1 MIELYAAQSSNGQRA
16 AIVLEECGLPYRVH
30 KLELMKGEQRTP
42 EFLKINPAG
51 AIPVI
56 VDPDGPGG
64 KPITLAQSGAIAIY
78 AAEKTG
84 KFLPQDPARR
94 ALALQWLMYAVTDCM
109 AASMQV
115 FFETVLLPEKQ
126 PENLK
131 FCEERLVRY
140 FRVANGQL
148 EGREWL
154 ADELSIAD
162 FALYPICA
170 VRKPYIDGAGD
181 MPHLLRWM
189 AAISAREGVTKALR
203 ATSSS

>member
-30 KLELMKGEQRTP
+30 KLDLMKGEQRTP
-42 EFLKINPAG
+42 EFLAINPAG

-56 VDPDGPGG
+56 VDPEGPGG
-64 KPITLAQSGAIAIY
+64 APITLAQSGAIAIY

-84 KFLPQDPARR
+84 RHLSRDPLRR
-94 ALALQWLMYAVTDCM
+94 AIELQWLMYAVTDVTG
-109 AASMQV
+109 ASMGV
-115 FFETVLLPEKQ
+115 FFETVLLPQKV
-126 PENLK
+126 PANLK
-131 FCEERLVRY
+131 FCEERLLRY
-140 FRVANGQL
+140 FRVANQRL
-148 EGREWL
+148 ADREWL

-181 MPHLLRWM
+181 MPALARWM
-189 AAISAREGVTKALR
+189 AAIAAREAVVRAMR
-203 ATSSS
+203 ATSA

>member
-1 MIELYAAQSSNGQRA
+1 MIELYTAQSSNGQRA

-56 VDPDGPGG
+56 IDPDGPGG
-64 KPITLAQSGAIAIY
+64 MPITLAQSGAIAIY

-84 KFLPQDPARR
+84 KFLPQDPLRR
-94 ALALQWLMYAVTDCM
+94 ALALQWLMYAVTDC
-109 AASMQV
+109 ASASMTV
-115 FFETVLLPEKQ
+115 FFETVLLPEKHPANQ
-126 PENLK
+126 K
-131 FCEERLVRY
+131 FCEERMLRY
-140 FRVANGQL
+140 FRVANGRL
-148 EGREWL
+148 ENREWL

-162 FALYPICA
+162 FGLYPLCA

-181 MPHLLRWM
+181 MPHLTRWM
-189 AAISAREGVTKALR
+189 AAIAAREAVMNALR
-203 ATSSS
+203 ATSG

>member
-30 KLELMKGEQRTP
+30 KLDLMKGEQRTP
-42 EFLKINPAG
+42 EFLRINPAG

-64 KPITLAQSGAIAIY
+64 APITLAQSGAIAIY

-84 KFLPQDPARR
+84 KYLSRDPVRR
-94 ALALQWLMYAVTDCM
+94 ALALQWLMHAVTDVM
-109 AASMQV
+109 GASMGV
-115 FFETVLLPEKQ
+115 FFETVLLPEKV
-126 PENLK
+126 PANLK
-131 FCEERLVRY
+131 FCEERLLRQ
-140 FRVANGQL
+140 FRVADQRL
-148 EGREWL
+148 AGREWL

-181 MPHLLRWM
+181 MPDLARWM
-189 AAISAREGVTKALR
+189 AAIASREAVVRAMR
-203 ATSSS
+203 ATSA

>member
-16 AIVLEECGLPYRVH
+16 AIVLEECGLPYRLH

-42 EFLKINPAG
+42 EFLKLNPAG

-64 KPITLAQSGAIAIY
+64 APITLSQSGAIAIY

-84 KFLPQDPARR
+84 RFLPRDPARR
-94 ALALQWLMYAVTDCM
+94 ALALQWLMYAVTDC
-109 AASMQV
+109 ASASMAV
-115 FFETVLLPEKQ
+115 FFETVLLPEKR

-131 FCEERLVRY
+131 FCEERLLRY
-140 FRVANGQL
+140 FRVADGRL

-162 FALYPICA
+162 FGLYPLCA
-170 VRKPYIDGAGD
+170 VRKPYIESAGD
-181 MPHLLRWM
+181 LPHLTRWM
-189 AAISAREGVTKALR
+189 AALSAREAVAKAMR
-203 ATSSS
+203 ATTG

>member
-30 KLELMKGEQRTP
+30 KLDLMKGEQRSP
-42 EFLKINPAG
+42 QFLQINPAG

-64 KPITLAQSGAIAIY
+64 APFTLAQSGAIAIY

-84 KFLPQDPARR
+84 KYLPRDPARR
-94 ALALQWLMYAVTDCM
+94 ALALQWLMYAVTDVM
-109 AASMQV
+109 GASMTV
-115 FFETVLLPEKQ
+115 FFETVLLPEKV
-126 PENLK
+126 PANLK

-140 FRVANGQL
+140 FRVGNQRLAD
-148 EGREWL
+148 REWL

-162 FALYPICA
+162 FALYPVCA
-170 VRKPYIDGAGD
+170 VRKQYIDGAGD
-181 MPHLLRWM
+181 MRNLARWM
-189 AAISAREGVTKALR
+189 AAIAAREAVVKAMR
-203 ATSSS
+203 ATSS

>member
-64 KPITLAQSGAIAIY
+64 APITLSQSGAIAIY

-84 KFLPQDPARR
+84 KFLPRDPVQR
-94 ALALQWLMYAVTDCM
+94 AVALQWLMYAVTDCA
-109 AASMQV
+109 AASMTV
-115 FFETVLLPEKQ
+115 FFETVLLPEKE
-126 PENLK
+126 PANLK
-131 FCEERLVRY
+131 FCEERLLRY
-140 FRVANGQL
+140 FRVANGRL
-148 EGREWL
+148 DGREWL
-154 ADELSIAD
+154 ADELTIAD
-162 FALYPICA
+162 FGLYPLCA

-181 MPHLLRWM
+181 MPHLTRWM
-189 AAISAREGVTKALR
+189 EAIAARGAVTKAMR
-203 ATSSS
+203 ATSG

>member
-30 KLELMKGEQRTP
+30 KLDLMQGEQRTP

-64 KPITLAQSGAIAIY
+64 APITLAQSGAIAIY
-78 AAEKTG
+78 AAEKTDR
-84 KFLPQDPARR
+84 FLSRDPARR
-94 ALALQWLMYAVTDCM
+94 AVALQWLMYAVTDVM
-109 AASMQV
+109 GASMTV
-115 FFETVLLPEKQ
+115 FFETVLLPEKA
-126 PENLK
+126 PANLK
-131 FCEERLVRY
+131 FCEERLLRY
-140 FRVANGQL
+140 FRVANQRL
-148 EGREWL
+148 ADRDWL
-154 ADELSIAD
+154 ADEVSIAD

-181 MPHLLRWM
+181 MPNLARWM
-189 AAISAREGVTKALR
+189 AAIAAREGVVKAMR
-203 ATSSS
+203 ATSA

>member
-30 KLELMKGEQRTP
+30 KLDLMKGEQRNP

-64 KPITLAQSGAIAIY
+64 APITLAQSGAIAIY

-84 KFLPQDPARR
+84 KHLSRDPARR
-94 ALALQWLMYAVTDCM
+94 ALALQWLMYAVTDVM
-109 AASMQV
+109 GASMTV
-115 FFETVLLPEKQ
+115 FFETVLLPEKV
-126 PENLK
+126 PANLK
-131 FCEERLVRY
+131 FCEERLLRY
-140 FRVANGQL
+140 FRVANERL
-148 EGREWL
+148 ADREWL

-162 FALYPICA
+162 FALYPVCA
-170 VRKPYIDGAGD
+170 VRKPYIDGASD
-181 MPHLLRWM
+181 MPNLTRWI
-189 AAISAREGVTKALR
+189 AAIAGREAVVKAMR
-203 ATSSS
+203 ATSA

>member
-30 KLELMKGEQRTP
+30 RLDLMKGEQRTP
-42 EFLKINPAG
+42 EFLRINPAG

-64 KPITLAQSGAIAIY
+64 APITLAQSGAIAIY

-84 KFLPQDPARR
+84 RHLSRDPLRR
-94 ALALQWLMYAVTDCM
+94 AITLQWLMYAVTDVM
-109 AASMQV
+109 GASMSV
-115 FFETVLLPEKQ
+115 FFETVLLPEKV
-126 PENLK
+126 PANLK
-131 FCEERLVRY
+131 FCEERLLRY
-140 FRVANGQL
+140 FRVANDRL
-148 EGREWL
+148 ADREWL

-181 MPHLLRWM
+181 MPNLARWM
-189 AAISAREGVTKALR
+189 AAIASREAVVKAMQ
-203 ATSSS
+203 ATSA